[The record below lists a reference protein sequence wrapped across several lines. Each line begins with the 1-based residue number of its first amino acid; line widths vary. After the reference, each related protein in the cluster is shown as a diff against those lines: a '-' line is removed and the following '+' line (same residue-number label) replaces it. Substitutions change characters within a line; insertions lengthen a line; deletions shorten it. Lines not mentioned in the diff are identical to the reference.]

1 MMKLWG
7 CDVIAMVLC
16 NVHVGML
23 NSFLFFFSLFMS
35 SLVLLIPLRS
45 LIFLFKAYNS
55 GSLLLSHVE
64 SLLHTIISV
73 R

>member
-23 NSFLFFFSLFMS
+23 NSFLFFSLFMS

-45 LIFLFKAYNS
+45 WILLFKAYNS

>member
-35 SLVLLIPLRS
+35 SLVLLIPLCS
-45 LIFLFKAYNS
+45 WIFLFKAYNS

>member
-1 MMKLWG
+1 MKLWG

>member
-1 MMKLWG
+1 MKLWG

-45 LIFLFKAYNS
+45 WIFLFKAYNS

>member
-23 NSFLFFFSLFMS
+23 NSFLFFFSFHVFTCS
-35 SLVLLIPLRS
+35 P
-45 LIFLFKAYNS
+45 NS
-55 GSLLLSHVE
+55 FAQLDFSFQGL
-64 SLLHTIISV
+64 
-73 R
+73 